1 MGMNTMAIIE
11 AFHDVVFPLSVA
23 FGSTVTRERKVEV
36 VQFASGRE
44 RRNARLAHSRRTY
57 DAGNGIRSMADL
69 RAVLDFYE
77 ARRGPLTS
85 FRFRDPMDNSS
96 APGGGTPACND
107 QPIGTGDGVTA
118 RFTLGKKYGEGA
130 DAYQRPV
137 RRPMAATVRV
147 AVNGVEKFAPDF
159 DVDDQT
165 GEVVFATGTIPPN
178 GAAVTAGFSFHV
190 EVRFATESLSANL
203 TAFDAGE
210 VPSVP
215 LIEVLA

>member
-1 MGMNTMAIIE
+1 MADIQS
-11 AFHDVVFPLSVA
+11 FHDVVFPLSVA

-44 RRNARLAHSRRTY
+44 QRNARLAHSRRTY
-57 DAGNGIRSMADL
+57 DAGNGIRSIADL

-85 FRFRDPMDNSS
+85 FRFRDPVDNSS
-96 APGGGTPACND
+96 AVNGGTSGPGD
-107 QPIGTGDGVTA
+107 QSIGNGNGVNV
-118 RFTLGKKYGEGA
+118 RFALTKTYGTGA
-130 DAYQRPV
+130 DAYLRPV
-137 RRPMAATVRV
+137 RRPVAGTVRV
-147 AVNGVEKFAPDF
+147 AVNGAEALAADFSLDSATGEIVFAPGK
-159 DVDDQT
+159 T
-165 GEVVFATGTIPPN
+165 PAN

-190 EVRFATESLSANL
+190 EVRFASESLSANL

>member
-1 MGMNTMAIIE
+1 MANIE
-11 AFHDVVFPLSVA
+11 AYHDVVFPLSVA

-44 RRNARLAHSRRTY
+44 QRNARLAHSRRTY
-57 DAGNGIRSMADL
+57 DAGNGIRSLSDL

-85 FRFRDPMDNSS
+85 FRFRDPVDNSS
-96 APGGGTPACND
+96 AENGGTPTRND
-107 QPIGTGDGVTA
+107 QTIGTGDGVAA
-118 RFTLGKKYGEGA
+118 RFALSKKYGDGA
-130 DAYQRPV
+130 DAYLRPV
-137 RRPMAATVRV
+137 RRPVAGTVKV

-159 DVDDQT
+159 TLDAVT
-165 GEVVFATGTIPPN
+165 GEIVFAPGKIPP
-178 GAAVTAGFSFHV
+178 GGSVVTAGFNFHV
-190 EVRFATESLSANL
+190 EVRFAAESLSANL

-215 LIEVLA
+215 LIEVQS